1 MTEKKLA
8 ANRANARLARGPATL
23 EGKERSSRNACKHH
37 LYAKKFQLPPAWQA
51 RIWTVVE
58 PCLAGIDDPLERA
71 ATLHYAV
78 LNQWILEL
86 FAYETRLID
95 QSIARNRSVTRGV
108 HDYAFHN
115 PLFLA
120 IEARRH
126 SLWLQ
131 AERARR
137 EWLRSRAK
145 IPVRQLIPKVIETK
159 PLVMAAAAA
168 ISASNPV
175 TASTYTPKPRQIEPS
190 HSFHPISRQF
200 PPTRNPELVPTR
212 QFPHPNLIN
221 SKPIMGRFLLI
232 HSAPRAIPSFGRIS

>member
-1 MTEKKLA
+1 MSLIRVSEKKLA
-8 ANRANARLARGPATL
+8 ANRANARLSRGPSTP

-86 FAYETRLID
+86 FAYETRLLD

-137 EWLRSRAK
+137 EWVRSRAK

-159 PLVMAAAAA
+159 PLVMAASAA
-168 ISASNPV
+168 ISASNPA
-175 TASTYTPKPRQIEPS
+175 TASTYTPAPRYIQPLS
-190 HSFHPISRQF
+190 PYDPAPRQF
-200 PPTRNPELVPTR
+200 PRTRAAELAPTRHFPLSPTGPVR
-212 QFPHPNLIN
+212 QF
-221 SKPIMGRFLLI
+221 GAFT
-232 HSAPRAIPSFGRIS
+232 RA